1 MANLAEAKGLG
12 KAKILNVKVLSQI
25 TKEKFIIG
33 DASLITVL
41 EVRNLPKISL
51 KVNSFIKLLKPIF
64 EDEKLLLNEELK
76 FLKGTPFDTEFDG
89 KTISEIESQNDK
101 QPRKTLQQ
109 IHPQPGNKIDVIDL
123 KVCTVSQPFSGKF
136 STYRNLIC
144 KDYEGTK
151 ISVTLYRNMI
161 DSCIQGQI
169 YNFENLKV
177 SPYQGPQDAFHRLQS
192 NSLTRI
198 HKADSQVLDLFDNVL
213 LGDFSVKGSVAGKG
227 FHIKQFGTPPPY
239 SWGKKVMVARMCF

>member
-192 NSLTRI
+192 NSFTRI
-198 HKADSQVLDLFDNVL
+198 HKADSQVLDLFDNDLWQVR
-213 LGDFSVKGSVAGKG
+213 DFISKKL
-227 FHIKQFGTPPPY
+227 GTPPPTR
-239 SWGKKVMVARMCF
+239 GKKK